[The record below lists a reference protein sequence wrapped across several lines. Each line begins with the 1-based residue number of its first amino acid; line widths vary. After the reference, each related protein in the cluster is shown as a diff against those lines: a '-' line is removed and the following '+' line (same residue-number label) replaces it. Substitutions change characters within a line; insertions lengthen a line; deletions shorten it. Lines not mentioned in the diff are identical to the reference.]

1 MADQTEPATAPVFDN
16 DTAADIVSTPVTGG
30 AAEAPD
36 LSASEL
42 LPAVGGGEDTKR
54 KSTFAILK
62 AEGAA
67 LPSASSKFVGTTPKA
82 AVMKAA
88 RRIHKR
94 TEKTEFSVLMRRVAS
109 HKVDKKLYKYAVTM
123 KKRARPT
130 GFVTLIDPRFVVEK
144 EVKKKGVI
152 TKKVGDVEVNVA
164 KKVPIVAESEHPVY
178 GYVSEDGSLAKGDSP
193 GVAKFVVVR
202 PADTNTLYLV
212 VPGTIPEAINGVTVV
227 KTDWDV
233 AVLEDSPIT
242 EEEREEYDIAGRAK
256 IQGDEDAKKKSDTS
270 KAAAEKRK
278 LKTREDKAKAK
289 EALKAKREKE
299 RAKKEAAKAKA
310 AEKKAKAAEK
320 KAAAAANKAAAAAKK
335 NASKSA

>member
-1 MADQTEPATAPVFDN
+1 MADQTAPATEPVFDQQ
-16 DTAADIVSTPVTGG
+16 TADEIVAAAAPAAGG

-36 LSASEL
+36 LSAAEL
-42 LPAVGGGEDTKR
+42 LPAVGGGNDDTKR
-54 KSTFAILK
+54 KSTFALLK

-123 KKRARPT
+123 KKRSRPT
-130 GFVTLIDPRFVVEK
+130 GFVTLVDPRFVVEK
-144 EVKKKGVI
+144 EVKKKGVV
-152 TKKVGDVEVNVA
+152 TKKAGDVELNVA

-178 GYVSEDGSLAKGDSP
+178 GYVAEDGTLAKGASP
-193 GVAKFVVVR
+193 GSAAKFVVVR

-212 VPGTIPEAINGVTVV
+212 VPGAIPDAINGVTVV

-233 AVLEDSPIT
+233 ASLEDAPIT
-242 EEEREEYDIAGRAK
+242 DAEREEYDIAGRAK
-256 IQGDEDAKKKSDTS
+256 TQGDEDAKKRSETA

-289 EALKAKREKE
+289 DLLKAKREKE
-299 RAKKEAAKAKA
+299 RAKKEAAKAKV

-320 KAAAAANKAAAAAKK
+320 KAAAAAKKAAKK
-335 NASKSA
+335 

>member
-1 MADQTEPATAPVFDN
+1 MADQTAPATAPVFDET
-16 DTAADIVSTPVTGG
+16 DKAEILTVDGG
-30 AAEAPD
+30 AAVAPD
-36 LSASEL
+36 LSAAEL
-42 LPAVGGGEDTKR
+42 LPAVGGGSSTDESKR
-54 KSTFAILK
+54 KSTFALLK

-123 KKRARPT
+123 KKRSRPT

-144 EVKKKGVI
+144 DVKKKGVV
-152 TKKVGDVEVNVA
+152 TKKVGDVELNVA

-178 GYVSEDGSLAKGDSP
+178 GYVAEDGTLAKGSAAT
-193 GVAKFVVVR
+193 GAAKFVVVR
-202 PADTNTLYLV
+202 PKDTNTLYLV
-212 VPGTIPEAINGVTVV
+212 VPGAIPDAINGVTVV

-233 AVLEDSPIT
+233 ASLEDAPIT

-256 IQGDEDAKKKSDTS
+256 TQGDEDAKKKSETA

-289 EALKAKREKE
+289 ELVKAKREKE
-299 RAKKEAAKAKA
+299 RAKKEAAKAKI

-320 KAAAAANKAAAAAKK
+320 KAAAAAKKAAKK
-335 NASKSA
+335 ST

>member
-1 MADQTEPATAPVFDN
+1 MADQAAATEQVFDPK
-16 DTAADIVSTPVTGG
+16 TAAEIVATPSAGGGVT
-30 AAEAPD
+30 EPD
-36 LSASEL
+36 LSAAEL
-42 LPAVGGGEDTKR
+42 LPAVGGADDSKR
-54 KSTFAILK
+54 KSTFALLK

-94 TEKTEFSVLMRRVAS
+94 TGKTEFSVLMRRVAS

-144 EVKKKGVI
+144 EVKKKGVV

-178 GYVSEDGSLAKGDSP
+178 GYVAEDGTLAKGGDAT
-193 GVAKFVVVR
+193 GAAKFVVVR

-212 VPGTIPEAINGVTVV
+212 IPGAIPDAINGVTVV

-233 AVLEDSPIT
+233 SSLEDATIT
-242 EEEREEYDIAGRAK
+242 EEERDEYDIAGRAK
-256 IQGDEDAKKKSDTS
+256 TQGDEDAKKKSETA

-289 EALKAKREKE
+289 ELVKAKREKE
-299 RAKKEAAKAKA
+299 RAKKDAAKAKA

-320 KAAAAANKAAAAAKK
+320 KAATAAKK
-335 NASKSA
+335 TVKKSA

>member
-1 MADQTEPATAPVFDN
+1 MADQTAAATAPVFDK
-16 DTAADIVSTPVTGG
+16 DEAAEIVSDMAGG
-30 AAEAPD
+30 AAVAPD
-36 LSASEL
+36 LSAAEL
-42 LPAVGGGEDTKR
+42 LPTVGGATDDSKR
-54 KSTFAILK
+54 KSTFALLK

-94 TEKTEFSVLMRRVAS
+94 TDKTEFSVLMRRVAS
-109 HKVDKKLYKYAVTM
+109 HKVDKKLYKYSVTM
-123 KKRARPT
+123 KRRSRPT

-144 EVKKKGVI
+144 EVKKKGVV
-152 TKKVGDVEVNVA
+152 TKKVGDVELNVA

-178 GYVSEDGSLAKGDSP
+178 GYVAEDGTLAKGDAAT
-193 GVAKFVVVR
+193 GAAKFVVVR

-212 VPGTIPEAINGVTVV
+212 VPGAIPDAINGVTVV

-233 AVLEDSPIT
+233 ASLEDAPIT
-242 EEEREEYDIAGRAK
+242 DEEREEYDIAGRAK
-256 IQGDEDAKKKSDTS
+256 TQGDEDAKKKSETA

-320 KAAAAANKAAAAAKK
+320 KAAAAAKKAAKK
-335 NASKSA
+335 SA

>member
-1 MADQTEPATAPVFDN
+1 MADQTAPATEPVFDQQ
-16 DTAADIVSTPVTGG
+16 TADEIVAAAAPAAGG

-36 LSASEL
+36 LSAAEL
-42 LPAVGGGEDTKR
+42 LPAVGGGNDDTKR
-54 KSTFAILK
+54 KSTFALLK

-123 KKRARPT
+123 KKRSRPT
-130 GFVTLIDPRFVVEK
+130 GFVTLVDPRFVVEK
-144 EVKKKGVI
+144 EVKKKGVV
-152 TKKVGDVEVNVA
+152 TKKAGDVELNVA

-178 GYVSEDGSLAKGDSP
+178 GYVAEDGTLAKGASP
-193 GVAKFVVVR
+193 GSAAKFVVVR

-212 VPGTIPEAINGVTVV
+212 VPGAIPDAINGVTVV

-233 AVLEDSPIT
+233 ASLEDAPIT
-242 EEEREEYDIAGRAK
+242 DAEREEYDIAGRAK
-256 IQGDEDAKKKSDTS
+256 TQGDEDAKKRSETA

-289 EALKAKREKE
+289 DLLKAKREKE
-299 RAKKEAAKAKA
+299 RAKMEAAKAKV

-320 KAAAAANKAAAAAKK
+320 KAAAAAKKAAKK
-335 NASKSA
+335 

>member
-1 MADQTEPATAPVFDN
+1 MADQTAPATEQVFDQN
-16 DTAADIVSTPVTGG
+16 TADEIVAAAAGG

-36 LSASEL
+36 LSATEL
-42 LPAVGGGEDTKR
+42 LPAVGGGEDSKR
-54 KSTFAILK
+54 KSTFALLK

-123 KKRARPT
+123 KKRSRPT
-130 GFVTLIDPRFVVEK
+130 GFVTLLDPRFVVEK
-144 EVKKKGVI
+144 EVKKKGVV
-152 TKKVGDVEVNVA
+152 TKKVGDVELNVA

-178 GYVSEDGSLAKGDSP
+178 GYVAEDGSLAKGDTA
-193 GVAKFVVVR
+193 GAKFVVVR
-202 PADTNTLYLV
+202 PGDTNTLYLV
-212 VPGTIPEAINGVTVV
+212 VPGAIPDTINGVTVV

-233 AVLEDSPIT
+233 ASLEDAPISD
-242 EEEREEYDIAGRAK
+242 EEREEYDIAGRAK
-256 IQGDEDAKKKSDTS
+256 TQGDEDAKKKSDTA

-289 EALKAKREKE
+289 ELIKAKREKE
-299 RAKKEAAKAKA
+299 RAKKDAAKAKA

-320 KAAAAANKAAAAAKK
+320 KAATGAKK
-335 NASKSA
+335 ATKKSA

>member
-1 MADQTEPATAPVFDN
+1 MADQTAPATAKVFGENEPVP
-16 DTAADIVSTPVTGG
+16 AEGG

-36 LSASEL
+36 LSAAEL
-42 LPAVGGGEDTKR
+42 LPTVGGGDESKR
-54 KSTFAILK
+54 KSTFALLK

-123 KKRARPT
+123 KKRSRPT

-144 EVKKKGVI
+144 EVKKKGVV
-152 TKKVGDVEVNVA
+152 TKKAGDVEINVA

-178 GYVSEDGSLAKGDSP
+178 GYVAEDGTLAKGDAAGSE
-193 GVAKFVVVR
+193 FVVVR
-202 PADTNTLYLV
+202 PTDTNTLYLV
-212 VPGTIPEAINGVTVV
+212 VPGAIPDAINGVTVV

-233 AVLEDSPIT
+233 ASLEDAPIT

-256 IQGDEDAKKKSDTS
+256 TQGDEDAKKKSETA

-289 EALKAKREKE
+289 DALKAKREKE
-299 RAKKEAAKAKA
+299 RAKKDAAKAKV

-320 KAAAAANKAAAAAKK
+320 KAAAAAKKAAKK
-335 NASKSA
+335 SA

>member
-1 MADQTEPATAPVFDN
+1 VFDEN
-16 DTAADIVSTPVTGG
+16 EKADLEGG
-30 AAEAPD
+30 AAVAPD
-36 LSASEL
+36 LSAAEL
-42 LPAVGGGEDTKR
+42 LPAVGGGDESKR
-54 KSTFAILK
+54 KSTFALLK

-123 KKRARPT
+123 KRRSRPT

-144 EVKKKGVI
+144 EVKKKGVV
-152 TKKVGDVEVNVA
+152 TKKVGDVELNVA

-178 GYVSEDGSLAKGDSP
+178 GYVAEDGTLTKGSAAT
-193 GVAKFVVVR
+193 GAAKFVVVR

-212 VPGTIPEAINGVTVV
+212 VPGAIPDAINGVTVV

-233 AVLEDSPIT
+233 ASLEDAPIT
-242 EEEREEYDIAGRAK
+242 DEEREEYDIAGRAK
-256 IQGDEDAKKKSDTS
+256 TQGDEDAKKKSENA

-289 EALKAKREKE
+289 ELVKAKREKE

-320 KAAAAANKAAAAAKK
+320 KAAAAAKKAAKK
-335 NASKSA
+335 SA